1 MQGEVWPNKGMEVV
15 WGRCGGGGYG
25 EGEIRSG
32 RGETDDK
39 TQCRAGHDC
48 GRGGWV

>member
-1 MQGEVWPNKGMEVV
+1 MQGKVWPDEGVEVV
-15 WGRCGGGGYG
+15 WGRCGGGGDG

-32 RGETDDK
+32 RGKTDDE

-48 GRGGWV
+48 GRGE